1 MGLQLP
7 LEPREGA
14 PSSETPGR
22 RATPARAFET
32 EDIYE
37 LVRRSPGVSSV
48 PPRHLQQHEGAR
60 ATPART
66 FETEVLNDQVRRS
79 PRAASAVNP
88 YNRFSQSHWRKTC
101 RPKPSGRYREL
112 ELRAAQLMVLA
123 GLLISW

>member
-32 EDIYE
+32 EE
-37 LVRRSPGVSSV
+37 LNGLVRRSPGVSSV

-66 FETEVLNDQVRRS
+66 FKTEVLYDLVRRS

-88 YNRFSQSHWRKTC
+88 RNQQFCRRNC
-101 RPKPSGRYREL
+101 RPL
-112 ELRAAQLMVLA
+112 AAPLSVQVE
-123 GLLISW
+123 LISMGAALPG